1 MGQPA
6 LCVAAER
13 AETCPTLVAMLA
25 KEGQPWQS
33 HGRDNWMNA
42 TLPQGR
48 IKDAGER
55 RGGNSQRPVCR
66 LYLTRDGFFEQGT
79 LNIKMLGFP
88 AVRQNSSVQSRL
100 TSMLLSQVPC
110 LPHFLV
116 MILRYC
122 NALRAAATW
131 AWSGV
136 SAVPKHTAS
145 GSDVSWTRHWCLP
158 SGLSS
163 SMGT

>member
-1 MGQPA
+1 MVANGKTGKTLVGQPTHSVC
-6 LCVAAER
+6 LLKGQKLIKV
-13 AETCPTLVAMLA
+13 
-25 KEGQPWQS
+25 GQPCPS
-33 HGRDNWMNA
+33 HGQDNNRMNA

-55 RGGNSQRPVCR
+55 RGGNSQRPMCR

-116 MILRYC
+116 IILRYC
-122 NALRAAATW
+122 NALRAAAT
-131 AWSGV
+131 
-136 SAVPKHTAS
+136 
-145 GSDVSWTRHWCLP
+145 
-158 SGLSS
+158 
-163 SMGT
+163 